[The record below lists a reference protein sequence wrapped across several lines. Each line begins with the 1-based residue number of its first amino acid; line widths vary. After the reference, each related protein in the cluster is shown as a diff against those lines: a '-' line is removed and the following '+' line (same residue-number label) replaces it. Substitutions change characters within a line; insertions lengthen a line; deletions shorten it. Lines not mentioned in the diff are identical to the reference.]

1 MEGDIDSVSEAG
13 AVGDEGSGESSND
26 GGEGGGE
33 SSWYLDMG

>member
-13 AVGDEGSGESSND
+13 AVCAEGIEKSSND